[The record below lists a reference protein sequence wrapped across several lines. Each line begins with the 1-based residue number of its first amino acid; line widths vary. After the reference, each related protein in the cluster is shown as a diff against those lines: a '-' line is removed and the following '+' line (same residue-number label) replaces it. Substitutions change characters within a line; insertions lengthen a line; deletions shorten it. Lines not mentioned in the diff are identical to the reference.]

1 MRKASGGRLCGMS
14 DHDHDHDHDHEG
26 EVVEVPIDG
35 VLDLHTFRP
44 RDVGEVVEEYLKEC
58 RKRGILQVRI
68 VHGKGKGQLRRTVE
82 ATLRRMPEIASFRL
96 AGNDAGGW
104 GATMV
109 DLHAPGSRSM
119 LPPSEE

>member
-44 RDVGEVVEEYLKEC
+44 REVGEVVAEYLREC
-58 RKRGILQVRI
+58 RTRGILQVRI

-82 ATLRRMPEIASFRL
+82 AALRRMPEVASVRL

-109 DLHAPGSRSM
+109 DLRAPGSRSM